1 VFIAELTTTPAVIF
15 RHKPKFRTNT
25 ALGSDGQGPKGFSF
39 VFLDLFTHLFD
50 FFDIF
55 AEVPG
60 PT

>member
-1 VFIAELTTTPAVIF
+1 MGGTP
-15 RHKPKFRTNT
+15 NT

>member
-1 VFIAELTTTPAVIF
+1 MIDFALSTVDVKLNLINRISI
-15 RHKPKFRTNT
+15 KNT

>member
-1 VFIAELTTTPAVIF
+1 MLAPYRANNFKTCL
-15 RHKPKFRTNT
+15 KLNNT